1 MPIELLRPEV
11 SSKIAAGEVIER
23 PASAVKELV
32 ENALDA
38 GASRI
43 QIEIRAGGI
52 EYIRVTD
59 DGVGIPANQ
68 VELAFRRFATSK
80 LSHTEDLESVA
91 TLGFRGEALP
101 SIASIARVE
110 MRTRSHDEDSGNH
123 IELEDGEVLSLA
135 GAGLPVGTTLIARH
149 LFRNF
154 PARRKFLRSA
164 ASEQSRIQ
172 SVVAHYALAYPE
184 IGFELRADRGR
195 PFTSPGSGDL
205 RDAVAA
211 VHSRRVAVDMLEL
224 SSDGDDSLEPSVNGL
239 IGPPSMDRA
248 NRTYISLFVNRRW
261 VQNRSISYAIEQSYH
276 GFMAER
282 RYPVAV
288 VNISVPYQDV
298 DVNAHPAKAEIRFKR
313 ESQVFGAVQRSVRKI
328 LTDHAPVPEISHRAV
343 SRPDGPRYP
352 HSPQPRNPATFWP
365 TTPFSAPPRVH
376 GSAGDTPAAHHTA
389 ALGDFFAPHEAS
401 ESGRSAS
408 PNITPGKALPI
419 LRVLG
424 QVGNTYVVAEG
435 PDGMYMIDQHAA
447 HERVMFEKVR
457 AQAAAG
463 TPDVQSLLEPAVVE
477 LDEGKMELILTQSEA
492 ISGMGFVLDPFGD
505 SAVILRG
512 VPALLKESDQAGAL
526 VDVLDLM
533 ADGGGFETWEERAA
547 YSIACHGAI
556 RAGKVLSR
564 EEMRELVMQL
574 EGCAQ
579 PNSCPHGR
587 PTMIHMSSGQLE
599 REFGRT

>member
-59 DGVGIPANQ
+59 DGVGIPVNQ
-68 VELAFRRFATSK
+68 VELAFQRFATSK

-110 MRTRSHDEDSGNH
+110 MRTRSQDEDSGSH
-123 IELEDGEVLSLA
+123 IELEDGEIKSLA
-135 GAGLPVGTTLIARH
+135 SVGLPVGTTLIARH

-154 PARRKFLRSA
+154 PARRKFLRSP

-172 SVVAHYALAYPE
+172 SVVSHYALAYPE
-184 IGFELRADRGR
+184 VGFELRADRGR
-195 PFTSPGSGDL
+195 PFTSPGSGNL

-211 VHSRRVAVDMLEL
+211 VHGRRIAVDMLEL
-224 SSDGDDSLEPSVNGL
+224 SSDGDGDEPSVSGL

-288 VNISVPYQDV
+288 VNVSVPYQDV

-313 ESQVFGAVQRSVRKI
+313 ENQVFGAVQRAIRKI

-343 SRPDGPRYP
+343 SRPDGSHYP
-352 HSPQPRNPATFWP
+352 QRPQPHNPAAFWP

-376 GSAGDTPAAHHTA
+376 GSPGGTPAAHHTA

-401 ESGRSAS
+401 ESSTSAS

-457 AQAAAG
+457 AQVAAG
-463 TPDVQSLLEPAVVE
+463 APEVQSLLEPAVVE
-477 LDEGKMELILTQSEA
+477 LDEGKMELILTQSDA
-492 ISGMGFVLDPFGD
+492 ISGMGFVLEPFGD

-574 EGCAQ
+574 EECAQ

>member
-1 MPIELLRPEV
+1 MPIQLLRPEV
-11 SSKIAAGEVIER
+11 SSRIAAGEVIER

-43 QIEIRAGGI
+43 QIEIRSGGI

-59 DGVGIPANQ
+59 DGGGIPTNQ
-68 VELAFRRFATSK
+68 VELAFQRFATSK
-80 LSHTEDLESVA
+80 LSDADDLESVS

-101 SIASIARVE
+101 SIASVAHVE
-110 MRTRSHDEDSGNH
+110 MRTRAHDQDSGAH
-123 IELEDGEVLSLA
+123 IEIEDGEMLSFSS
-135 GAGLPVGTTLIARH
+135 AGLPVGTTLIVRN

-154 PARRKFLRSA
+154 PVRRKFLRSP
-164 ASEQSRIQ
+164 ASEHTRIQ
-172 SVVAHYALAYPE
+172 TVVSHYAMAYPE
-184 IGFELRADRGR
+184 VAFELRADRGR
-195 PFTSPGSGDL
+195 PFMTAGSGDL
-205 RDAVAA
+205 RDAVSA
-211 VHSRRVAVDMLEL
+211 VHGRRVAEAMLEVQ
-224 SSDGDDSLEPSVNGL
+224 SDGEIAEPSVAGL
-239 IGPPSMDRA
+239 IGPPTLDRA

-288 VNISVPYQDV
+288 LNITVPYDDV
-298 DVNAHPAKAEIRFKR
+298 DVNAHPAKAEIRLKK
-313 ESQVFGAVQRSVRKI
+313 ENQVFGAVQRAVRKT

-343 SRPDGPRYP
+343 SRPDT
-352 HSPQPRNPATFWP
+352 PQYSQRTQPGNPSAFWP
-365 TTPFSAPPRVH
+365 TAPFSPSR
-376 GSAGDTPAAHHTA
+376 GSHSGTGTSSTLHHTA
-389 ALGDFFAPHEAS
+389 DLGDFLAPHDPS
-401 ESGRSAS
+401 ESAAPPPSV
-408 PNITPGKALPI
+408 TPGKALPV

-424 QVGNTYVVAEG
+424 QIRSTYVIAEG

-447 HERVMFEKVR
+447 HERIMFEKVR

-463 TPDVQSLLEPAVVE
+463 TPEIQSLLEPAVVE
-477 LDEGKMELILTQSEA
+477 LDARKMELILTQSDA
-492 ISGMGFVLDPFGD
+492 ISGMGFVLEPFGD
-505 SAVILRG
+505 SSVILRG
-512 VPALLKESDQAGAL
+512 VPALLKDSDQAAAL

-556 RAGKVLSR
+556 RAGKVLSP
-564 EEMRELVMQL
+564 EEMRELVTQL
-574 EGCAQ
+574 EECAQ
-579 PNSCPHGR
+579 PNTCPHGR

>member
-43 QIEIRAGGI
+43 QVEIRSGGI

-59 DGVGIPANQ
+59 DGLGIPADQ

-80 LSHTEDLESVA
+80 LADAEDLESIS

-110 MRTRSHDEDSGNH
+110 MRTRSQSENSGSQ
-123 IELEDGEVLSLA
+123 IELDDGEVLSLSS
-135 GAGLPVGTTLIARH
+135 AGLPVGTTIIVRSLY
-149 LFRNF
+149 RNF
-154 PARRKFLRSA
+154 PARRKFLRSP
-164 ASEQSRIQ
+164 ASEHSRIQ
-172 SVVAHYALAYPE
+172 TVISHYAMAYPE
-184 IGFELRADRGR
+184 VGFEFRADRGR
-195 PFTSPGSGDL
+195 PFTSAGSGDL

-211 VHSRRVAVDMLEL
+211 VHGRRVAASMLEVN
-224 SSDGDDSLEPSVNGL
+224 SDDGEPSISGL
-239 IGPPSMDRA
+239 AGPPSLDRA

-288 VNISVPYQDV
+288 VNISIPYEDV
-298 DVNAHPAKAEIRFKR
+298 DVNAHPAKAEIRFRK
-313 ESQVFGAVQRSVRKI
+313 ESQVFGAVQKAVRNT
-328 LTDHAPVPEISHRAV
+328 LTDHSPVPEISHRAV
-343 SRPDGPRYP
+343 SHPNTPQYGQR
-352 HSPQPRNPATFWP
+352 PQPHNPAAFWP
-365 TTPFSAPPRVH
+365 TNPFSASRGAQSNPR
-376 GSAGDTPAAHHTA
+376 SATAGHHTA
-389 ALGDFFAPHEAS
+389 DLGDFLAPP
-401 ESGRSAS
+401 ESADHVTPPPSV
-408 PNITPGKALPI
+408 TPGKALPV

-424 QVGNTYVVAEG
+424 QIRNTYVIAEG
-435 PDGMYMIDQHAA
+435 PDGVYMIDQHAA

-457 AQAAAG
+457 AQASAG
-463 TPDVQSLLEPAVVE
+463 TPETQSLLEPAVVE
-477 LDEGKMELILTQSEA
+477 LDSGTMELVLSQSEA
-492 ISGMGFVLDPFGD
+492 ISGMGFVLESFGEN
-505 SAVILRG
+505 SVILRG
-512 VPALLKESDQAGAL
+512 VPALLNESDQAGAL

-533 ADGGGFETWEERAA
+533 TEGGGFETWEERAA

-556 RAGKVLSR
+556 RAGKVLSY
-564 EEMRELVMQL
+564 EEMRELVTQL
-574 EGCAQ
+574 EECAQ

>member
-1 MPIELLRPEV
+1 MPIQLLRPQV
-11 SSKIAAGEVIER
+11 SSRIAAGEVIER

-43 QIEIRAGGI
+43 QIEIRSGGI

-59 DGVGIPANQ
+59 DGVGIPPDQ
-68 VELAFRRFATSK
+68 VELAFQRFATSK
-80 LSHTEDLESVA
+80 LSNSEDLEAIS

-101 SIASIARVE
+101 SIASVSRVE
-110 MRTRSHDEDSGNH
+110 MRTRAHDQDSGTR
-123 IELEDGEVLSLA
+123 IEIEDGETLSLSSY
-135 GAGLPVGTTLIARH
+135 GLPVGTTIIVRN

-154 PARRKFLRSA
+154 PVRRKFLRSP
-164 ASEQSRIQ
+164 ASEHTRIHT
-172 SVVAHYALAYPE
+172 VVSHYAMAYPE
-184 IGFELRADRGR
+184 VAFDLQADRGR
-195 PFTSPGSGDL
+195 PFTTAGSGDL
-205 RDAVAA
+205 RDAVSA
-211 VHSRRVAVDMLEL
+211 VHGRRVAEAMLEV
-224 SSDGDDSLEPSVNGL
+224 SSDGEIAEPSVTGL
-239 IGPPSMDRA
+239 VGPPTLDRA

-288 VNISVPYQDV
+288 LNISVPYDDV

-313 ESQVFGAVQRSVRKI
+313 ENQVFGAVQRAVRKT

-343 SRPDGPRYP
+343 SRPDA
-352 HSPQPRNPATFWP
+352 PQYSQRTQPGNPSAFWP
-365 TTPFSAPPRVH
+365 TAPFSPARGAHSGLGSSPHPRHTTDLGDFLAPHDPSESAPPP
-376 GSAGDTPAAHHTA
+376 S
-389 ALGDFFAPHEAS
+389 
-401 ESGRSAS
+401 
-408 PNITPGKALPI
+408 ITPGKALPV

-424 QVGNTYVVAEG
+424 QIRSTYVIAEG

-447 HERVMFEKVR
+447 HERIMFEKVR

-463 TPDVQSLLEPAVVE
+463 TPEIQSLLEPTVVE
-477 LDEGKMELILTQSEA
+477 LDSAKMELILTQSDA
-492 ISGMGFVLDPFGD
+492 MSGMGFLLEPFGD
-505 SAVILRG
+505 NSVILRG
-512 VPALLKESDQAGAL
+512 VPALLKESDQAAAL

-533 ADGGGFETWEERAA
+533 AEGGGFETWEERAA

-556 RAGKVLSR
+556 RAGKVLSP
-564 EEMRELVMQL
+564 EEMRELVTQL
-574 EGCAQ
+574 EQCAQ
-579 PNSCPHGR
+579 PNTCPHGR

>member
-1 MPIELLRPEV
+1 MPIQLLRPEV
-11 SSKIAAGEVIER
+11 SSRIAAGEVIER

-43 QIEIRAGGI
+43 RIEIRSGGI

-59 DGVGIPANQ
+59 DGVGIPPDQ
-68 VELAFRRFATSK
+68 VEIAFQRFATSK
-80 LSHTEDLESVA
+80 LSESEDLESVS

-110 MRTRSHDEDSGNH
+110 MRTRAHDQDSGVR
-123 IELEDGEVLSLA
+123 IEIEDGELLSLSS
-135 GAGLPVGTTLIARH
+135 AGLPVGTTIVARNI
-149 LFRNF
+149 FRNF
-154 PARRKFLRSA
+154 PARRKFLRSP
-164 ASEQSRIQ
+164 ASEHSRIQ
-172 SVVAHYALAYPE
+172 SVVSRCAMAYPE
-184 IGFELRADRGR
+184 VAFELRADRGR
-195 PFTSPGSGDL
+195 PFATPGGGDL
-205 RDAVAA
+205 RDAVSA
-211 VHSRRVAVDMLEL
+211 VHGRRVAEAMLEL
-224 SSDGDDSLEPSVNGL
+224 DPDDGSEPSVTGL
-239 IGPPSMDRA
+239 IGPPTLDRA

-282 RYPVAV
+282 RYPIAV
-288 VNISVPYQDV
+288 LNISVPYDDV

-313 ESQVFGAVQRSVRKI
+313 ENQVFGAVQRAVRKT

-343 SRPDGPRYP
+343 SRSDAPAYP
-352 HSPQPRNPATFWP
+352 QSARAHDPAAFWP
-365 TTPFSAPPRVH
+365 TAPFSASR
-376 GSAGDTPAAHHTA
+376 GGQGNAPAAHQTMD
-389 ALGDFFAPHEAS
+389 LGHFLAPHDPS
-401 ESGRSAS
+401 ESDAPP
-408 PNITPGKALPI
+408 PNVTPGKALPV
-419 LRVLG
+419 LRALG
-424 QVGNTYVVAEG
+424 QIGNTYIVAEG

-457 AQAAAG
+457 AQAMSGA
-463 TPDVQSLLEPAVVE
+463 PDIQSLLEPAVVE
-477 LDEGKMELILTQSEA
+477 LDARKMELILTQSEA
-492 ISGMGFVLDPFGD
+492 ISGMGFVLEPFGE

-512 VPALLKESDQAGAL
+512 VPALLKDSDQAAAL

-547 YSIACHGAI
+547 YSIACHSAI
-556 RAGKVLSR
+556 RAGKVLSP
-564 EEMRELVMQL
+564 EETRELVTQL
-574 EGCAQ
+574 EACAQ
-579 PNSCPHGR
+579 PNTCPHGR

>member
-1 MPIELLRPEV
+1 MPIQLLRPEV
-11 SSKIAAGEVIER
+11 SSRIAAGEVIER

-32 ENALDA
+32 ENSLDA

-43 QIEIRAGGI
+43 QIEIRSGGI

-59 DGVGIPANQ
+59 DGVGISAEQ
-68 VELAFRRFATSK
+68 VELAFQRFATSK
-80 LSHTEDLESVA
+80 LSEADDLESVS

-101 SIASIARVE
+101 SIASVALVE
-110 MRTRSHDEDSGNH
+110 MRTRAHDEDSGTR
-123 IELEDGEVLSLA
+123 IEIDDGKILSFSS
-135 GAGLPVGTTLIARH
+135 AGLPVGTTLIVRN

-154 PARRKFLRSA
+154 PVRRKFLRSPT
-164 ASEQSRIQ
+164 SEHTRIQ
-172 SVVAHYALAYPE
+172 AVVSHYAMAYPE
-184 IGFELRADRGR
+184 VAFELRADRGR
-195 PFTSPGSGDL
+195 PFTTAGSGDL
-205 RDAVAA
+205 RDAVSS
-211 VHSRRVAVDMLEL
+211 VHGRRVAEAMLEVH
-224 SSDGDDSLEPSVNGL
+224 SDNDNAEPSVTGL
-239 IGPPSMDRA
+239 TGPPTLDRA

-288 VNISVPYQDV
+288 LNISVPYDDV

-313 ESQVFGAVQRSVRKI
+313 ENQVFGTVQRAVRKT

-343 SRPDGPRYP
+343 SRSDVPKYSQRT
-352 HSPQPRNPATFWP
+352 QPGNPSAFWP
-365 TTPFSAPPRVH
+365 TAPFNPSRGAHGGPGSSPHPR
-376 GSAGDTPAAHHTA
+376 HTTD
-389 ALGDFFAPHEAS
+389 LGDFLTPHDPS
-401 ESGRSAS
+401 ESVAPPPSV
-408 PNITPGKALPI
+408 TPGKALPV

-424 QVGNTYVVAEG
+424 QIRSTYVIAEG

-457 AQAAAG
+457 SQAAAG

-477 LDEGKMELILTQSEA
+477 LDARKMELILTQSDA
-492 ISGMGFVLDPFGD
+492 ISGMGFVLEPFGD
-505 SAVILRG
+505 NSIILRG
-512 VPALLKESDQAGAL
+512 VPALLKDSDQAAAL
-526 VDVLDLM
+526 LDVLDLM
-533 ADGGGFETWEERAA
+533 AEGGGFETWEERAA

-556 RAGKVLSR
+556 RAGKVLSH
-564 EEMRELVMQL
+564 EEMRELVTQL
-574 EGCAQ
+574 EECAQ
-579 PNSCPHGR
+579 PNTCPHGR

>member
-1 MPIELLRPEV
+1 MPIQLLRPEV
-11 SSKIAAGEVIER
+11 SSRIAAGEVIER

-43 QIEIRAGGI
+43 RIEIRSGGI
-52 EYIRVTD
+52 EYIRVAD
-59 DGVGIPANQ
+59 DGIGIPPDQ

-80 LSHTEDLESVA
+80 LSESEDLESVS

-110 MRTRSHDEDSGNH
+110 MRTRAHDYDAGAR
-123 IELEDGEVLSLA
+123 IQIEDGEILSLSS
-135 GAGLPVGTTLIARH
+135 AGLPVGTTIVAWNI
-149 LFRNF
+149 FRNF
-154 PARRKFLRSA
+154 PARRKFLRSP
-164 ASEQSRIQ
+164 ASEHSRIQ
-172 SVVAHYALAYPE
+172 SVVSRYAMAYPE
-184 IGFELRADRGR
+184 VAFELRADRGR
-195 PFTSPGSGDL
+195 PFATPGGGDL
-205 RDAVAA
+205 RDAVSA
-211 VHSRRVAVDMLEL
+211 VHGRRVAEAMLEVG
-224 SSDGDDSLEPSVNGL
+224 SEGDDLAQPVVSGL
-239 IGPPSMDRA
+239 IGPPTLDRA

-288 VNISVPYQDV
+288 LNISVPYDDV

-313 ESQVFGAVQRSVRKI
+313 ENQVFGAVQKAVRKT
-328 LTDHAPVPEISHRAV
+328 LTEHAPVPEISHRAV
-343 SRPDGPRYP
+343 NRPDAPAYP
-352 HSPQPRNPATFWP
+352 QRTQAHDPAAFWP
-365 TTPFSAPPRVH
+365 TAPFSASQGTH
-376 GSAGDTPAAHHTA
+376 GRPESSPASHQTMD
-389 ALGDFFAPHEAS
+389 LGDFLAPRDSTETAPPPPS
-401 ESGRSAS
+401 V
-408 PNITPGKALPI
+408 TPGKALPV

-424 QVGNTYVVAEG
+424 QIGNTYVVAEG
-435 PDGMYMIDQHAA
+435 PDGVYMIDQHAA

-457 AQAAAG
+457 VQAASG
-463 TPDVQSLLEPAVVE
+463 EPDIQSLLEPAVVE
-477 LDEGKMELILTQSEA
+477 LDARKMELILTQSDA
-492 ISGMGFVLDPFGD
+492 ISGMGFVLEPFGD

-512 VPALLKESDQAGAL
+512 VPALLNESDQAAAL
-526 VDVLDLM
+526 LDVLDLM

-556 RAGKVLSR
+556 RAGKVLSP
-564 EEMRELVMQL
+564 EEMRELVTQL
-574 EGCAQ
+574 EACAQ
-579 PNSCPHGR
+579 PNTCPHGR

>member
-1 MPIELLRPEV
+1 MPIQLLRPEV
-11 SSKIAAGEVIER
+11 SSRIAAGEVIER

-43 QIEIRAGGI
+43 QIEIRSGGI
-52 EYIRVTD
+52 EYIRVAD
-59 DGVGIPANQ
+59 DGVGIPPDQ
-68 VELAFRRFATSK
+68 VELAFQRFATSK
-80 LSHTEDLESVA
+80 LSESEDLESVS

-110 MRTRSHDEDSGNH
+110 MRTRAHNQDSGSRIEIEDSE
-123 IELEDGEVLSLA
+123 ILSLSS
-135 GAGLPVGTTLIARH
+135 AGLPVGTTIVARNI
-149 LFRNF
+149 FRNF
-154 PARRKFLRSA
+154 PARRKFLRSP
-164 ASEQSRIQ
+164 ASEHSRIQ
-172 SVVAHYALAYPE
+172 SVVSRYAMAYPE
-184 IGFELRADRGR
+184 VAFELRADRGR
-195 PFTSPGSGDL
+195 PFATPGGGDL
-205 RDAVAA
+205 RDAVSA
-211 VHSRRVAVDMLEL
+211 VHGRRVAEAMLEL
-224 SSDGDDSLEPSVNGL
+224 DPEGDDLAQPAVSGL
-239 IGPPSMDRA
+239 IGPPTLDRA

-288 VNISVPYQDV
+288 LNISVPYDDV

-313 ESQVFGAVQRSVRKI
+313 ENQVFGAVQRAVRKT

-343 SRPDGPRYP
+343 NRSDAPAYP
-352 HSPQPRNPATFWP
+352 QSARAHDPAAFWP
-365 TTPFSAPPRVH
+365 TAPFSASRGTHGRPGSSPASHQTMDLGHFLAPRDSAETAPPPPSV
-376 GSAGDTPAAHHTA
+376 
-389 ALGDFFAPHEAS
+389 
-401 ESGRSAS
+401 
-408 PNITPGKALPI
+408 TPGKALPV

-424 QVGNTYVVAEG
+424 QIGNTYVVAEG
-435 PDGMYMIDQHAA
+435 PDGVYMIDQHAA

-457 AQAAAG
+457 AQAASGA
-463 TPDVQSLLEPAVVE
+463 PDIQSLLEPAVVE
-477 LDEGKMELILTQSEA
+477 LDARKMELILTQSEA
-492 ISGMGFVLDPFGD
+492 ISGMGFVLEPFGE

-512 VPALLKESDQAGAL
+512 VPALLNESDQAAAL
-526 VDVLDLM
+526 LDVLDLM

-556 RAGKVLSR
+556 RAGKVLSP
-564 EEMRELVMQL
+564 EEMRELVTQL
-574 EGCAQ
+574 EACAQ
-579 PNSCPHGR
+579 PNTCPHGR

>member
-1 MPIELLRPEV
+1 MSIQLLRPEV
-11 SSKIAAGEVIER
+11 SSRIAAGEVIER

-43 QIEIRAGGI
+43 QIEIRSGGT

-59 DGVGIPANQ
+59 DGGGIPTNQ
-68 VELAFRRFATSK
+68 VELAFQRFATSK
-80 LSHTEDLESVA
+80 LSDSEDLEAIS

-101 SIASIARVE
+101 SIASVSRVE
-110 MRTRSHDEDSGNH
+110 MRTRAHDHDSGARIEIEDS
-123 IELEDGEVLSLA
+123 ETLSLSS
-135 GAGLPVGTTLIARH
+135 AGLPVGTTIVVRN

-154 PARRKFLRSA
+154 PVRRKFLRSP
-164 ASEQSRIQ
+164 ASEHTRIQ
-172 SVVAHYALAYPE
+172 TVVSHYAMAYPE
-184 IGFELRADRGR
+184 VAFELRADRGR
-195 PFTSPGSGDL
+195 PFSTPGSGDL
-205 RDAVAA
+205 RDAVSS
-211 VHSRRVAVDMLEL
+211 VHGRRVAEAMLEV
-224 SSDGDDSLEPSVNGL
+224 SSDGEIAEPSVAGL
-239 IGPPSMDRA
+239 IGPPTLDRA

-288 VNISVPYQDV
+288 LNVSVPYDDV
-298 DVNAHPAKAEIRFKR
+298 DVNSHPAKAEIRFKR
-313 ESQVFGAVQRSVRKI
+313 ENRVFGTVQRAVRKT

-343 SRPDGPRYP
+343 SRPDTPTYPQSTQTYNPAAFWPTAPFSPSRESHVGPGS
-352 HSPQPRNPATFWP
+352 SPQPRHTADLGNFLAPHDP
-365 TTPFSAPPRVH
+365 SESAPPP
-376 GSAGDTPAAHHTA
+376 S
-389 ALGDFFAPHEAS
+389 
-401 ESGRSAS
+401 
-408 PNITPGKALPI
+408 ITPGKALPV

-424 QVGNTYVVAEG
+424 QIRSTYVIAEG

-447 HERVMFEKVR
+447 HERIMFEKVR

-463 TPDVQSLLEPAVVE
+463 TPEIQSLLEPTVVE
-477 LDEGKMELILTQSEA
+477 LDARKMELILTQSDA
-492 ISGMGFVLDPFGD
+492 ISGMGFVLEPFGD
-505 SAVILRG
+505 SFVILRG
-512 VPALLKESDQAGAL
+512 VPALLKDSDQAAAL

-556 RAGKVLSR
+556 RAGKVLSP
-564 EEMRELVMQL
+564 EEMRELVTQL
-574 EGCAQ
+574 EQCAQ
-579 PNSCPHGR
+579 PNTCPHGR
-587 PTMIHMSSGQLE
+587 PTMIHMSSSQLE

>member
-1 MPIELLRPEV
+1 MPIQLLRPEV
-11 SSKIAAGEVIER
+11 SSRIAAGEVIER

-43 QIEIRAGGI
+43 QIEIRSGGI

-59 DGVGIPANQ
+59 DGMGIPPDQ
-68 VELAFRRFATSK
+68 IELAFRRFATSK
-80 LSHTEDLESVA
+80 LSAAADLESIA

-101 SIASIARVE
+101 SVASIARVE
-110 MRTRSHDEDSGNH
+110 MRTRAHDQDSGAR
-123 IELEDGEVLSLA
+123 IEIEDGEILSLSS
-135 GAGLPVGTTLIARH
+135 AGLPVGTTLVVRN

-154 PARRKFLRSA
+154 PVRRKFLRSP
-164 ASEQSRIQ
+164 ASEHTRIQ
-172 SVVAHYALAYPE
+172 TVVSHYAMAYPE
-184 IGFELRADRGR
+184 VAFELRADRGR
-195 PFTSPGSGDL
+195 PFTTPGGGDL
-205 RDAVAA
+205 RDAVSA
-211 VHSRRVAVDMLEL
+211 VHGRRVAEAMLEVH
-224 SSDGDDSLEPSVNGL
+224 SDGEIAEPSVYGL
-239 IGPPSMDRA
+239 IGPPTLDRA

-288 VNISVPYQDV
+288 LNISVPYDDV

-313 ESQVFGAVQRSVRKI
+313 ENQVFGAVQRAVRKT

-343 SRPDGPRYP
+343 NRPDAPQYP
-352 HSPQPRNPATFWP
+352 QRTRPANPSAFWP
-365 TTPFSAPPRVH
+365 TAPFSASSGAHSGPARSPARH
-376 GSAGDTPAAHHTA
+376 HSADD
-389 ALGDFFAPHEAS
+389 LGDFLAPHDPS
-401 ESGRSAS
+401 ESAAPP
-408 PNITPGKALPI
+408 PNITPGKALPV

-424 QVGNTYVVAEG
+424 QIRSTYVIAEG

-463 TPDVQSLLEPAVVE
+463 TPEIQSLLEPAVVE
-477 LDEGKMELILTQSEA
+477 LDARKMELVLTQSEA
-492 ISGMGFVLDPFGD
+492 ISGMGFLLEPFGD
-505 SAVILRG
+505 SSVILRG
-512 VPALLKESDQAGAL
+512 VPTLLKDSDQAAAL

-556 RAGKVLSR
+556 RAGKILSPD
-564 EEMRELVMQL
+564 EMRELVMQL
-574 EGCAQ
+574 EACAQ
-579 PNSCPHGR
+579 PNTCPHGR